1 MVAVYEWPPY
11 VKLTLLLLE
20 PITKFDDTCS
30 TDAVTPILALLIA
43 VAIPDRELLAE
54 LTAMVADFEP
64 FCICKFSEGASTVKS
79 ATGPVCD
86 PKLMESMLCALA
98 MLSICTGVEP
108 VAGVPEAVAVK

>member
-30 TDAVTPILALLIA
+30 TDAVTPISALLIA
-43 VAIPDRELLAE
+43 VAMPDRELLAE

-64 FCICKFSEGASTVKS
+64 SCICKFSVGASSVKS
-79 ATGPVCD
+79 ATGPASD
-86 PKLMESMLCALA
+86 PKLMESTLWAVA
-98 MLSICTGVEP
+98 RLSICIGVVP
-108 VAGVPEAVAVK
+108 VAGEPEAVAVK